1 VAPAAVA
8 PAAVALDGAKPSKR
22 ARRKSAKLEKR
33 ESGATKRAH
42 KREVRAASH
51 ALALRSQSARRWRV
65 RHVVALVAAPLAVLA
80 AGTFAVYQLTRPASV
95 MVPNVVDRDVFT
107 AADTL
112 KKAGFQVDSVL
123 AHDPRPAGIV
133 LAQAP
138 RRGVE
143 IDEGSHVTITIS
155 DVVATMPDTVGANV
169 EDALASLRNA
179 GFIDVSVVDDY
190 RDDFSP
196 GTVVGSTPSAFAE
209 SSKTEPVQVVVARD
223 PHVTLPNLAGVDQ
236 ATATTR
242 LQQLG
247 LVVAVKNATSRSVAE
262 GVVIS
267 SSPGAE
273 RVVVR
278 GSTVTLTVSSGPKQ
292 VTVPYVVGESA
303 DDAYDELDDA
313 GFDVA
318 VTTTPVSSG
327 RVGDV
332 VAQDP
337 PGGRLA
343 EGATVTITVGSRQSS
358 SQSSGPGSGR

>member
-1 VAPAAVA
+1 M
-8 PAAVALDGAKPSKR
+8 
-22 ARRKSAKLEKR
+22 
-33 ESGATKRAH
+33 
-42 KREVRAASH
+42 RAANH
-51 ALALRSQSARRWRV
+51 ALALRSKTARRWHT

-95 MVPNVVDRDVFT
+95 AVPNVVDRDVFT

-155 DVVATMPDTVGANV
+155 DVVATMPDTVGSDV
-169 EDALASLRNA
+169 EDALASLRNV

-190 RDDFSP
+190 RDDVSP

-223 PHVTLPNLAGVDQ
+223 PHVTLPNLGGTDQ
-236 ATATTR
+236 ATATAR

-247 LVVAVKNATSRSVAE
+247 LDVAVKNSTSRSVAE
-262 GVVIS
+262 GIVIS
-267 SSPGAE
+267 TSPGAE

-313 GFDVA
+313 GFNVA

-337 PGGRLA
+337 SGGRLA
-343 EGATVTITVGSRQSS
+343 EGATVTISVGSRQA
-358 SQSSGPGSGR
+358 SGPGSGR